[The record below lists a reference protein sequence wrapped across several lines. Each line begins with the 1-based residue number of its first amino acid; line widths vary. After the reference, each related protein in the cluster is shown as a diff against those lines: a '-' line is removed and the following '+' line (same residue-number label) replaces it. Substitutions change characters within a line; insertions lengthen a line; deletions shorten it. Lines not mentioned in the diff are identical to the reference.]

1 MTAASPAN
9 AASPHPDPSMTGNA
23 SSHNPMS
30 SRSEPDL
37 GTSSPGGRRNSASYL
52 RRGGPTNYL
61 RTQSAPSV
69 DMYRAIRQSLL
80 PIPERRPGPSTPRSA
95 DAAPTSAPART
106 APVVVRRPHHHY
118 AAAISLTGLYL
129 GLCYVVVM
137 LTKPG
142 PRWARIMNYVDPS
155 QGGIDKYGRRYQTD
169 GNGQVIPLRDYD
181 RAVEQATFLLLVLAG
196 AFVAWGRRERAD

>member
-1 MTAASPAN
+1 MF
-9 AASPHPDPSMTGNA
+9 
-23 SSHNPMS
+23 
-30 SRSEPDL
+30 
-37 GTSSPGGRRNSASYL
+37 
-52 RRGGPTNYL
+52 
-61 RTQSAPSV
+61 
-69 DMYRAIRQSLL
+69 RAIHQSLV
-80 PIPERRPGPSTPRSA
+80 PIPERRPEPTTPRQA
-95 DAAPTSAPART
+95 DVRPTPAPAPARA
-106 APVVVRRPHHHY
+106 APPLVRRPHHHY

-181 RAVEQATFLLLVLAG
+181 RAVEQATFMLLVLAG
-196 AFVAWGRRERAD
+196 AFVAWGRRERADQSAVRRGLRGPG